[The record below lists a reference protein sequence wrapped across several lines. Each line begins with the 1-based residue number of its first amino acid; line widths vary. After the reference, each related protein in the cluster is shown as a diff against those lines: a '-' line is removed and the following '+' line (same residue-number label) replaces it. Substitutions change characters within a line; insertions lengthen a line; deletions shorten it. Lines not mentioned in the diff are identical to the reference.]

1 MAPPDTLGSAS
12 APTTPSLQAQLHLL
26 SSTGIDV
33 CLLCHLPSGDMRPN
47 TARTLL
53 VPASLDREPLLA
65 ESVGLSADLWG
76 KLTNTVVT
84 GLIRSTI
91 KGRSRHWASTPQQNQ
106 KQQMTEKP
114 EGKRFKRPPH
124 THPSVFH
131 IVQWSSVTLMEQ
143 PPSPQDL
150 LLEDPGLERQAQVSW
165 ALSAK
170 QQSMAP
176 KLAPSACGWQS
187 TGLGAEG
194 PRKSPHPG
202 WLGSS
207 PKPASRPPPQSSD
220 RSEMQTQAEQTLVET
235 PSRVLGG
242 LAGSCLLW
250 TGFVP
255 HPQSPDSSPPPPSGV

>member
-91 KGRSRHWASTPQQNQ
+91 KGRVG
-106 KQQMTEKP
+106 M
-114 EGKRFKRPPH
+114 
-124 THPSVFH
+124 
-131 IVQWSSVTLMEQ
+131 
-143 PPSPQDL
+143 
-150 LLEDPGLERQAQVSW
+150 
-165 ALSAK
+165 
-170 QQSMAP
+170 
-176 KLAPSACGWQS
+176 
-187 TGLGAEG
+187 
-194 PRKSPHPG
+194 
-202 WLGSS
+202 
-207 PKPASRPPPQSSD
+207 SSD
-220 RSEMQTQAEQTLVET
+220 CWR
-235 PSRVLGG
+235 
-242 LAGSCLLW
+242 
-250 TGFVP
+250 
-255 HPQSPDSSPPPPSGV
+255 